1 MFNLKKE
8 FKRGE
13 YYQTYEMMLV
23 LNLDAVNNKW
33 VYNTFYR
40 KDSREPWVQTNC
52 DEDKVLPIINDMINE
67 ELKFIKD
74 KKNYLTFINFHLLQ
88 DTNNVFAM

>member
-52 DEDKVLPIINDMINE
+52 D
-67 ELKFIKD
+67 
-74 KKNYLTFINFHLLQ
+74 
-88 DTNNVFAM
+88 

>member
-52 DEDKVLPIINDMINE
+52 DEEKVLPIINDMIKE

-74 KKNYLTFINFHLLQ
+74 MKIVKEVI
-88 DTNNVFAM
+88 

>member
-1 MFNLKKE
+1 MFNLKRE

-23 LNLDAVNNKW
+23 LNLDAINGKW

-40 KDSREPWVQTNC
+40 KDSREPWIETNC
-52 DEDKVLPIINDMINE
+52 YEKKILPIIEEMIEE
-67 ELKFIKD
+67 ELNAIKNIRIV
-74 KKNYLTFINFHLLQ
+74 KENI
-88 DTNNVFAM
+88 